1 MFIETLELVNQTVS
15 HILLSTWAVTNMLR
29 ARALRRTKLH
39 FKLTI
44 ASLGIGICLEV
55 SIVFRAIFALMRQ
68 DYAEAGGWL
77 PPSAIVLIALYG
89 IFTDNNWFNDQFK
102 KLKHGIKKFGSRLS
116 RIRIAFPSPLPSPI

>member
-89 IFTDNNWFNDQFK
+89 I
-102 KLKHGIKKFGSRLS
+102 
-116 RIRIAFPSPLPSPI
+116 